1 MENVI
6 ANSDSRRRPDIRALE
21 IGELD
26 LAAAE
31 KERLENKQ
39 RDYRKPFKNKK
50 EQDWWTP
57 TWFRPTKNALTKE
70 DDWQYVGGYWER
82 KFDKVPDIF

>member
-1 MENVI
+1 MEDLI
-6 ANSDSRRRPDIRALE
+6 AGSDSRRRPDIRALE

-26 LAAAE
+26 VAASE

-50 EQDWWTP
+50 ESEWWTP
-57 TWFRPTKNALTKE
+57 TWFRPAKNALTKE
-70 DDWQYVGGYWER
+70 DDWVYTGGYWER

>member
-1 MENVI
+1 MI
-6 ANSDSRRRPDIRALE
+6 AKSDSRRRPDIRALE

-26 LAAAE
+26 LAASE

-57 TWFRPTKNALTKE
+57 TWFRPIKNGLTKE
-70 DDWQYVGGYWER
+70 DDWGYVGGYWER